1 MRSVLDVIRDRRSQ
15 KTFTTRPVSEDQ
27 IRTLLDAAVLAP
39 NHHMTQPW
47 RFAVLGPEG
56 RRRYGEIKAQL
67 RVPQAIDAALAEE
80 KRAKIMADIAAVP
93 GVVVVTQHV
102 DADPHRAK
110 EDYAAI
116 FMGIENMLLVAT
128 SLGLGSKV
136 HTGDIMAAPAMREL
150 VKAEEDEE
158 IVAMLHI
165 GEAAE
170 EMKPKPRIPAE
181 ERTRWIP

>member
-1 MRSVLDVIRDRRSQ
+1 MRTVLDVIRDRRSQ
-15 KTFTTRPVSEDQ
+15 KTFTQRPVAEDQ

-39 NHHMTQPW
+39 NHRMTQPW
-47 RFAVLGPEG
+47 EFAVLGPQA
-56 RRRYGEIKAQL
+56 RRAYGQIKAA
-67 RVPQAIDAALAEE
+67 RVPEGADPVLLTE
-80 KRAKIMADIAAVP
+80 KRAKIMADIAALPAVIM
-93 GVVVVTQHV
+93 VMQRV

-150 VKAEEDEE
+150 VKAEENEE

-170 EMKPKPRIPAE
+170 EMKPKARIPAAA
-181 ERTRWIP
+181 RTRWIP

>member
-15 KTFTTRPVSEDQ
+15 KTFTTRPVSDDD

-39 NHHMTQPW
+39 NHKLTQPW
-47 RFAVLGPEG
+47 AFAVLGPQA
-56 RRRYGEIKAQL
+56 RRAYGEIKAQ
-67 RVPQAIDAALAEE
+67 RVLEGTDPALAAE
-80 KRAKIMADIAAVP
+80 KRAKILADTAGLPAVIF
-93 GVVVVTQHV
+93 VMQRV
-102 DADPHRAK
+102 DADAHRAK

-116 FMGIENMLLVAT
+116 FMGIENVLLAAT

-150 VKAEEDEE
+150 VKAEANEE

-170 EMKPKPRIPAE
+170 EMKPKARIPAE
-181 ERTRWIP
+181 ERTRWVP

>member
-15 KTFTTRPVSEDQ
+15 KTFTTRPVSADD

-39 NHHMTQPW
+39 NHKMTQPW
-47 RFAVLGPEG
+47 TFAVLGPQA
-56 RRRYGEIKAQL
+56 RRAYGEVKAQ
-67 RVPQAIDAALAEE
+67 RVPDATDAALVSE
-80 KRAKIMADIAAVP
+80 KRAKIMTETAALPAVIM
-93 GVVVVTQHV
+93 VMQRV
-102 DADPHRAK
+102 DADAHRAK

-136 HTGDIMAAPAMREL
+136 HTGEIMAAPAIREL
-150 VKAEEDEE
+150 VKADENEE

-170 EMKPKPRIPAE
+170 AMKPKARIPAAA
-181 ERTRWIP
+181 RTRWIP